1 MKDLLREADRWWRQA
16 CADCDFLPVARQAGK
31 YDTCCFLAQQT
42 AEKAL
47 NAYLYAQGE
56 ELIFSHSIFKL
67 CEMAAAYAP
76 EFAYLRERVKLLD
89 FYYVEA
95 RYPNALEEVIPAEFY
110 SDADAE
116 RAIAMARDVLAVVG
130 RLITERWS
138 RPRHVPAM
146 GPISLLVPRRELWI
160 R

>member
-1 MKDLLREADRWWRQA
+1 MKDTKTEANRWWRQSKS
-16 CADCDFLPVARQAGK
+16 DFALLGEILQIGK

-47 NAYLYAQGE
+47 KAYLYAMGE

-67 CEMAAAYAP
+67 CEMAAIYDRSFLA
-76 EFAYLRERVKLLD
+76 LRDTVKQLD

-95 RYPNALEEVIPAEFY
+95 RYPNAIEDSIPAEFFGET
-110 SDADAE
+110 DAMT
-116 RAIAMARDVLAVVG
+116 AIELAKTVLEKV
-130 RLITERWS
+130 
-138 RPRHVPAM
+138 
-146 GPISLLVPRRELWI
+146 ELSM